1 MKWNKIHVITLYLIF
16 SFITIIQSSACDD
29 IISAHLKDST
39 DIKPLISKSMF
50 EIKND
55 DSCIEK
61 LLQKGLIKETEFLL
75 EELNKR
81 NISFK
86 DQLKQATSNISNKA
100 KEIYNLFRFEE
111 NEYVNASPAFQWAQN
126 LEFIFI
132 QIKYAHR
139 FDSPGCLEVK
149 KEEITIDGNV
159 LNFSA
164 LCLQGDTPIKFSL
177 TLDLFDNI
185 DKEHSVFSSSSV
197 GRMQLNLKKEKV
209 DYWKS
214 LLKQGSEAPSNMR
227 MWIEMREKYIEEIQK
242 YIDITEEEETKE
254 ADEEIKLI
262 RNKGEKKEERTTD
275 L

>member
-1 MKWNKIHVITLYLIF
+1 MKWNKIHLINLYLIL
-16 SFITIIQSSACDD
+16 SFITNTLSSACDE
-29 IISAHLKDST
+29 IIFAHLKDST

-55 DSCIEK
+55 NSCIEK

-86 DQLKQATSNISNKA
+86 DQLKQATSNISLKA

-111 NEYVNASPAFQWAQN
+111 NEYVNAIPAFQWAQN

-227 MWIEMREKYIEEIQK
+227 MWIEMREKYLEEIQK

-262 RNKGEKKEERTTD
+262 RNKGEKKEDKTD